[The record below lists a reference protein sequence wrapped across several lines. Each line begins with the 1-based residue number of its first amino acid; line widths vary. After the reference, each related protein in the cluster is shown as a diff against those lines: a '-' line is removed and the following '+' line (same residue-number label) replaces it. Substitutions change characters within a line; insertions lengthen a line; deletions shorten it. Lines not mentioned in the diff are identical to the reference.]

1 MRVLLLRLWATTA
14 LALLLVSG
22 AQAASNFVLNEN
34 CPPSFEKM
42 DNGSCELRNLYQF
55 YDSLQDM
62 GVGGTK
68 TSLPAHRD
76 GFSPQQIDLGRYLFL
91 IRPCRPMGPSPVPA
105 ATIPTKASVTIRRE
119 VLVFMGRR

>member
-1 MRVLLLRLWATTA
+1 MRFLLYLWPTAA
-14 LALLLVSG
+14 LAILMVSS
-22 AQAASNFVLNEN
+22 AQAATDFVLNEN

-42 DNGSCELRNLYQF
+42 DSGRCELRNLYQF

-76 GFSPQQIDLGRYLFL
+76 GFSDNRVRSIGIYGQEVTRSAPTLWNVTPRL
-91 IRPCRPMGPSPVPA
+91 CSP
-105 ATIPTKASVTIRRE
+105 TNR
-119 VLVFMGRR
+119 LL